1 MAGEIA
7 ARSGRTD
14 DGPSGPG
21 GRAGVE
27 TPSDKSNTPLARMF
41 ALCNT
46 DQSVEYMPVRRSIRL
61 HGHSTT
67 LRLEKA
73 FWAVL
78 EELAEGEGLTLAGL
92 ITRIH
97 DHCLTTNQKNLA
109 SCLRVVCLKYINTH
123 F

>member
-1 MAGEIA
+1 MAGEIV
-7 ARSGRTD
+7 ARSGRAP
-14 DGPSGPG
+14 DGPSGPVG
-21 GRAGVE
+21 GADAA
-27 TPSDKSNTPLARMF
+27 SDKGETPLARMF

-73 FWAVL
+73 FWGVL
-78 EELAEGEGLTLAGL
+78 EDLAEQEGTTLAGL

-123 F
+123 L

>member
-1 MAGEIA
+1 MAGHIS
-7 ARSGRTD
+7 ARSGRAA
-14 DGPSGPG
+14 DGPIGPSE
-21 GRAGVE
+21 RAAAPTAKGE
-27 TPSDKSNTPLARMF
+27 TPLTRMF

-73 FWAVL
+73 FWGVL
-78 EELAEGEGLTLAGL
+78 EDLAEQEGTTLAGL
-92 ITRIH
+92 ITKIH
-97 DHCLTTNQKNLA
+97 DHCLNTNQKNLA